1 MGERYF
7 MIMGD
12 GHIRQLSWQDTPVDA
27 DAWQFGNCFRQRQE
41 AQRAREAMQ
50 ACFQQGRCAENG
62 TAPAM
67 EREAR
72 IAAMKG
78 RLRTLLP
85 YYEHKEEHEYFYLA
99 RDADL
104 TRAAESLVDC
114 LAASDLSACAADQG
128 LLPSAEASR
137 RSCIQ

>member
-1 MGERYF
+1 

-27 DAWQFGNCFRQRQE
+27 DAWQFGNCFRKRQE

-50 ACFQQGRCAENG
+50 ACFQHGWGAEDGR
-62 TAPAM
+62 APTI
-67 EREAR
+67 EREAL

-85 YYEHKEEHEYFYLA
+85 YYENKEENEYFYLA

-114 LAASDLSACAADQG
+114 LAASDLPVCAADQG
-128 LLPSAEASR
+128 LLPAAEASR
-137 RSCIQ
+137 RSCIR